1 MPRVSLYGAPDRKSN
16 DCTEARLTQGE
27 ELREWSRVED
37 LSGPNLISLILR
49 DIRDEIRYG

>member
-16 DCTEARLTQGE
+16 DCTEVRLTQGE